1 VPAESP
7 FPPAGSQDGRVSA
20 FDQRRGIGSVTG
32 LDGTEWFFHATA
44 ISDGSRAI
52 AVGTPVHF
60 RLEPGH
66 GGRYEARA
74 VTPLGS

>member
-1 VPAESP
+1 VPASS
-7 FPPAGSQDGRVSA
+7 FPSAGTLDGRVSA

-32 LDGTEWFFHATA
+32 PDGAEWFFHATA
-44 ISDGSRAI
+44 ISDGSRVI
-52 AVGTPVHF
+52 AVGTPVRF

-74 VTPLGS
+74 ITPVEA